1 MNWSKHNKILLALS
15 FIEGGSLM
23 ACELLS
29 AKMLAPYFGSS
40 IFVWSA
46 VLGVTLASLALG
58 YYQGGS
64 LSLHEKRDKIVLT
77 VLIAAGLFL
86 MLLPFTAQFVLGY
99 AHLFSF
105 RQGVI
110 LAALIIILPPVTC
123 MGMVSPLMVSNL
135 DHSIESAGK
144 RAGIIYTISTTGGIL
159 FTFLYGFYV
168 IPKFGLIIPSI
179 LTGFVLGLIPAV
191 LIFKHGW
198 KKPGIFGMIFL
209 LTISGAYILKQ
220 ANQEEFKVLFQ
231 EEGILGQVLVAELP
245 VKRNDSIQTERTLFV
260 NRIIQTSYNPEN
272 GKFNDFDYFNSV
284 SDVLDS
290 LQNNSRVL
298 ILGLGGGV
306 LARDAFQ
313 KGMLVDAVEIDQR
326 IIDVSR
332 SYFNLEEKINVIRDD
347 ARHFLNTCTKKYDL
361 ILFDLFRGE
370 ETPAHVFTAE
380 SIEQTMQILNPGGII
395 LINANG
401 YYKGEIG
408 KGTRSLY
415 KTMRAMGLYVELY
428 PTDTVEER
436 SNMIYVASNS
446 IGVYD
451 EKIPLYMQQR
461 FIPHDSLH
469 VEDAIVL
476 TDRRPIL
483 DHLNQEATLRWRI
496 AYQAYNRSLNK
507 SHLPLFN

>member
-1 MNWSKHNKILLALS
+1 MNWSKHNKILLLLS

-46 VLGVTLASLALG
+46 VLGVTLASLAFG

-64 LSLHEKRDKIVLT
+64 LSMHEKRDKIVLT
-77 VLIAAGLFL
+77 ILISAGIFL

-105 RQGVI
+105 HQGVI
-110 LAALIIILPPVTC
+110 LAALLIILPPVTC

-144 RAGIIYTISTTGGIL
+144 RTGIIYTISTTGGIL
-159 FTFLYGFYV
+159 CTFLYGFFI
-168 IPKFGLIIPSI
+168 IPKFGLIFPSI
-179 LTGFVLGLIPAV
+179 LTGFILALVPAI
-191 LIFKHGW
+191 LIFRHGW
-198 KKPGIFGMIFL
+198 KKPGIVALIFIL
-209 LTISGAYILKQ
+209 SLSSAYFLRHSYKQ
-220 ANQEEFKVLFQ
+220 ELNVLFQ
-231 EEGILGQVLVAELP
+231 EEGILGQVMVAELP
-245 VKRNDSIQTERTLFV
+245 VKRKDSIQTERTLFV
-260 NRIIQTSYNPEN
+260 NRIIQTSYNPKN
-272 GKFNDFDYFNSV
+272 DKFNDFAYFNSV
-284 SDVLDS
+284 SDVINMMQKGS
-290 LQNNSRVL
+290 QVL

-306 LARDAFQ
+306 LARDAFH
-313 KGMLVDAVEIDQR
+313 KGMVVDAVEIDQR

-332 SYFNLEEKINVIRDD
+332 NYFSLEDNINVFRDD

-380 SIEQTMQILNPGGII
+380 SIEQTMQILNPGGIV

-428 PTDTVEER
+428 PTDSLEER
-436 SNMIYVASNS
+436 SNMIYVASNF
-446 IGVYD
+446 IGVFD
-451 EKIPLYMQQR
+451 EKIPAYMQEK

-496 AYQAYNRSLNK
+496 AYQAYNRSLNRAN
-507 SHLPLFN
+507 LPLFN

>member
-1 MNWSKHNKILLALS
+1 MKLSKQNKTLIFLS

-46 VLGVTLASLALG
+46 VLGVTLASLAVG

-64 LSLHEKRDKIVLT
+64 LSMHEKRDKIVLT
-77 VLIAAGLFL
+77 VLIAGGIFL
-86 MLLPFTAQFVLGY
+86 MFLPFTAQLVLGFS
-99 AHLFSF
+99 HLFSF
-105 RQGVI
+105 RQSVI
-110 LAALIIILPPVTC
+110 LSAILIILPPVAC
-123 MGMVSPLMVSNL
+123 MGMVSPLMVANL

-144 RAGIIYTISTTGGIL
+144 RAGLVYTISTVGGIL
-159 FTFLYGFYV
+159 FTFLYGFYI
-168 IPKFGLIIPSI
+168 IPRYGLIFPSI
-179 LTGFVLGLIPAV
+179 LTGFLLAIVPSF

-198 KKPGIFGMIFL
+198 IKPGIAGIAL
-209 LTISGAYILKQ
+209 LISVSGGIYIKKSN
-220 ANQEEFKVLFQ
+220 ANGFRVLYQ
-231 EEGILGQVLVAELP
+231 EEGILGQILVAELP
-245 VKRNDSIQTERTLFV
+245 VKHNNSKQLERTLFV
-260 NRIIQTSYNPEN
+260 NRIIQTSYNPQN
-272 GKFNDFDYFNSV
+272 DKFNDFDYFNSV

-290 LQNNSRVL
+290 LQPQSNVL

-313 KGMLVDAVEIDQR
+313 KGMSVDAVEIDQR

-332 SYFNLEEKINVIRDD
+332 NFFNLEPGIKVIRDD
-347 ARHFLNTCTKKYDL
+347 ARHYLNSCNTQYDL
-361 ILFDLFRGE
+361 ILFDLFKGE

-380 SIEQTMQILNPGGII
+380 SIEQTMRILKPGGIV

-401 YYKGEIG
+401 YYRGEIG

-428 PTDTVEER
+428 PTDSLEER
-436 SNMIYVASNS
+436 SNMIYVASNAF
-446 IGVYD
+446 D
-451 EKIPLYMQQR
+451 AFEDKLPNYMQNQ

-483 DHLNQEATLRWRI
+483 DHLNQEATLKWRV
-496 AYQAYNRSLNK
+496 AYQAYNRSLSTSK
-507 SHLPLFN
+507 LPLFN

>member
-1 MNWSKHNKILLALS
+1 
-15 FIEGGSLM
+15 
-23 ACELLS
+23 
-29 AKMLAPYFGSS
+29 MLAPYFGSS

-64 LSLHEKRDKIVLT
+64 LSMHEKRDKIVLT
-77 VLIAAGLFL
+77 VLIAGGLFL
-86 MLLPFTAQFVLGY
+86 MMLPFTAQIILGY
-99 AHLFSF
+99 AHYFSF
-105 RQGVI
+105 REGVI
-110 LAALIIILPPVTC
+110 LAALLIILPPVTC

-159 FTFLYGFYV
+159 FTFLYGFYI
-168 IPKFGLIIPSI
+168 IPKFGLIFPSVF
-179 LTGFVLGLIPAV
+179 TGFILALVPAI

-198 KKPGIFGMIFL
+198 KQPGIVGVVFV
-209 LTISGAYILKQ
+209 LTITSAFYLKSANKEDFNILY
-220 ANQEEFKVLFQ
+220 Q
-231 EEGILGQVLVAELP
+231 EEGILGQVLVAEIP
-245 VKRNDSIQTERTLFV
+245 VKRNNSVEIERTLFV
-260 NRIIQTSYNPEN
+260 NRIIQTSYNAKN
-272 GKFNDFDYFNSV
+272 DKYNDFSYFNTV

-290 LQNNSRVL
+290 LMPKSSVL

-306 LARDAFQ
+306 LARDAHR
-313 KGMLVDAVEIDQR
+313 KGMHVDAVEIDQR

-332 SYFNLEEKINVIRDD
+332 NYFNLEDKINVIRDD
-347 ARHFLNTCTKKYDL
+347 ARHFLNSCSKKYDL

-370 ETPAHVFTAE
+370 ETPSHVFTAE
-380 SIEQTMQILNPGGII
+380 SIEQTMQILNPGGIV

-428 PTDTVEER
+428 PTDSLEDR
-436 SNMIYVASNS
+436 SNMIYVASNTFS
-446 IGVYD
+446 VFD
-451 EKIPLYMQQR
+451 ENIPTYMQKK

-496 AYQAYNRSLNK
+496 AYQAYNRSLNN
-507 SHLPLFN
+507 SNLPLFN